1 VERSVEIGG
10 WSMKRVIKVL
20 VVAVL
25 TAIIL
30 VASVSPAMARRA
42 SGGVLLETPRPCD
55 PPANAQNV
63 VGERDAIG
71 ERVVL
76 NPRGRTPGCWVL
88 LPTSAN

>member
-1 VERSVEIGG
+1 
-10 WSMKRVIKVL
+10 MKRVIKVL

-42 SGGVLLETPRPCD
+42 SGGVLLETSLPCD

-71 ERVVL
+71 ERVAL
-76 NPRGRTPGCWVL
+76 NPQGRTPGCWVL
-88 LPTSAN
+88 LPANAN